1 MDMER
6 KLVTRKDVA
15 EYAGVTETI
24 VSYVMNNNRYVA
36 KEKRERVLDAM
47 RKLHYVPNTMARGL
61 KGKRSNHILFIA
73 DNIAN
78 EHFGRIVEEMDQFA
92 YDKGYLISLMRDRN
106 DMDFVTHIIS
116 RQIDGVVISSVSF
129 GEEYIARF
137 MDYGVHVVLLGNRDY
152 SDVDPRAGI
161 VHIGMMNG
169 MENAVKL
176 MVKKG
181 RTKIAY
187 IDRTSTRNHFSTM
200 RDLRYRGFRLQMER
214 SSLPFD
220 ESEQFFSGFTTREN
234 LADGIE
240 EKLKGGLKLDAMICR
255 NDYMAAV
262 AMEAVKRCG
271 LKIPDDIAI
280 MGFDNSEFSQFL
292 QPKLSTVQIN
302 RKEIARCIITM
313 LDDMIAGKDTAGK
326 MVETTLIERET
337 T

>member
-1 MDMER
+1 ME
-6 KLVTRKDVA
+6 KKQVTRKDVA

-36 KEKRERVLDAM
+36 KEKRERVLEAM

-73 DNIAN
+73 DSIAN
-78 EHFGRIVEEMDQFA
+78 EHFGRIVEEMDSLA
-92 YDKGYLISLMRDRN
+92 YDKGFLISLMRDRN
-106 DMDFVTHIIS
+106 NMDFVSQIVS

-129 GEEYIARF
+129 DEKYITQF
-137 MDYGVHVVLLGNRDY
+137 LDYGIHVILLGNRDY
-152 SDVDPRAGI
+152 SNVDARAGI
-161 VHIGMMNG
+161 VHIGMMKG

-181 RTKIAY
+181 RRRIAY
-187 IDRTSTRNHFSTM
+187 IDRTSTNHHFSTM
-200 RDLRYRGFRLQMER
+200 RDLRYRGFRQQMEK
-214 SSLPFD
+214 SGLSFE
-220 ESEQFFSGFTTREN
+220 ESEQFFTGFETREA

-240 EKLKGGLKLDAMICR
+240 QKLKDGLKLDAMICR
-255 NDYMAAV
+255 NDYIAAV

-280 MGFDNSEFSQFL
+280 MGFDNSDFSQLL

-302 RKEIARCIITM
+302 RKEIARCIIDM
-313 LDDMIAGKDTAGK
+313 LEDMLAGKEATGK
-326 MVETTLIERET
+326 NVETTLIERQT

>member
-1 MDMER
+1 MSGEK

-36 KEKRERVLDAM
+36 KDKRERVLDAM
-47 RKLHYVPNTMARGL
+47 QKLHYFPNSMARGL
-61 KGKRSNHILFIA
+61 KGKRGNHILFIA

-78 EHFGRIVEEMDQFA
+78 EHFGRIVEEMDQYA
-92 YDKGYLISLMRDRN
+92 YDKGYIISLMRDRN
-106 DMDFVTHIIS
+106 DLDFVSQIVS

-129 GEEYIARF
+129 DDRYITQF
-137 MDYGVHVVLLGNRDY
+137 LDYGIHVVLLGNRDY
-152 SDVDPRAGI
+152 SGADPRAGI
-161 VHIGMMNG
+161 VPIGMKSG

-176 MVKKG
+176 MQEKG
-181 RTKIAY
+181 RRKIAY
-187 IDRTSTRNHFSTM
+187 IDRTSAHQHFSTM
-200 RDLRYRGFRLQMER
+200 RDLRYRGFRMQMEKCG
-214 SSLPFD
+214 LAFD
-220 ESEQFFSGFTTREN
+220 EEDQFISGYQTKEA

-240 EKLKGGLKLDAMICR
+240 SRLKSGPKLDAMICR

-262 AMEAVKRCG
+262 AMEAVRRCG

-292 QPKLSTVQIN
+292 QPKLTTVQIN
-302 RKEIARCIITM
+302 RKEIARYIITM
-313 LDDMIAGKDTAGK
+313 LDSMIAGQEVEKK
-326 MVETTLIERET
+326 MFETTLIERET